1 MSNNDH
7 YDKHLHVLVTK
18 GMHDF
23 VKNYLNGGMGH
34 HIRQMILAY
43 MGNFDK
49 DLADL
54 KKRFVVVEP
63 EYLSLKKRIEEL
75 EVEKKR
81 LEDERRIKE
90 KLVEEAHQTLLAKLI
105 DVHNRVEDVPRPVLK
120 FWSDK
125 CGESV
130 DTLKAWLKEQA
141 QIREKAK

>member
-1 MSNNDH
+1 MSNNDR

-18 GMHDF
+18 GMHEF
-23 VKNYLNGGMGH
+23 VKNDLNGGMGH

-54 KKRFVVVEP
+54 KKRFATVEP
-63 EYLSLKKRIEEL
+63 EYLSLKKRIEES
-75 EVEKKR
+75 EAEKKR
-81 LEDERRIKE
+81 VEDEMRTKE
-90 KLVEEAHQTLLAKLI
+90 KLIEAAHEKLLAELKQA
-105 DVHNRVEDVPRPVLK
+105 HNRVEDVPRPIIK

-130 DTLKAWLKEQA
+130 DDLKAWLKEQA
-141 QIREKAK
+141 LIREKA

>member
-1 MSNNDH
+1 MSNNDR

-18 GMHDF
+18 GMHEF
-23 VKNYLNGGMGH
+23 VKNDLNGGMGH

-54 KKRFVVVEP
+54 KKRFAVVEP
-63 EYLSLKKRIEEL
+63 EYISLKKRIEES
-75 EVEKKR
+75 EAEKMR
-81 LEDERRIKE
+81 IEDEIRTKE
-90 KLVEEAHQTLLAKLI
+90 KLIEDAHQKLLVELKQ
-105 DVHNRVEDVPRPVLK
+105 VHNRVEDVPRPIIK

-130 DTLKAWLKEQA
+130 DDLKAYLKEQA
-141 QIREKAK
+141 LIREKA